1 MEITEIWQN
10 WFKKRGTHYD
20 FPPPFANKFVGAE
33 NNNIFCVQVIDM
45 QRQFVYIA
53 KLDMNIQMETVEKK
67 IQRKSENLVFN
78 PITREII
85 SYIMNR
91 DQILYGPIM

>member
-1 MEITEIWQN
+1 M
-10 WFKKRGTHYD
+10 
-20 FPPPFANKFVGAE
+20 GAE